1 MDLSKFINSENFKTI
16 CDVSIDQ
23 SNINQI
29 RQYKNRDVIF
39 CKTDFISSLFQ
50 ELRNDKNSYILITHQ
65 SDYEI
70 NESNFNLK
78 PKCIKKWFAQNV
90 NYKNENLIPIPIG
103 LENHC
108 GASKG
113 PFIDLHTLED
123 YQIEEEYNKENLL
136 YSNFNINTHHSR
148 VNWLKRIQSLNLEI
162 SERKTFSNYINDLK
176 RSYFSASPRGNGI
189 DCHRTWESLYYNCIP
204 IVPKHFSYDSFDA
217 PIIQIENELEL
228 TNSFL
233 ENKKNEILSQKKFE
247 NKKILTIDFWH
258 DLILKHKT
266 QL

>member
-1 MDLSKFINSENFKTI
+1 MHLNRFINSENFKAI

-23 SNINQI
+23 SNVNQV
-29 RQYKNRDVIF
+29 REYKNGDIIF
-39 CKTDFISSLFQ
+39 CKTDYILSLFQ
-50 ELRNDKNSYILITHQ
+50 ELRNDRNSYILISHQ

-70 NESNFNLK
+70 NENIFNRK

-90 NYKNENLIPIPIG
+90 NYKNSDLIPIPIG

-113 PFIDLHTLED
+113 PFIDLQILQNYKIEED
-123 YQIEEEYNKENLL
+123 YSKENLL
-136 YSNFNINTHHSR
+136 YTNFNVGTHCSR
-148 VNWLKRIQSLNLEI
+148 INWLNQIKHLGLEI
-162 SERKTFSNYINDLK
+162 SERKTFSNYADDLK
-176 RSYFSASPRGNGI
+176 KSYFSASPRGNGI

-217 PIIQIENELEL
+217 PIIQVESELEL
-228 TNSFL
+228 TISFL
-233 ENKKNEILSQKKFE
+233 ENKKTEILSQKKFE